1 VFHTRVLDKCSSSCK
16 LPRSGWSVDRAGL
29 GAMATYPAL
38 VVREQ
43 I

>member
-1 VFHTRVLDKCSSSCK
+1 
-16 LPRSGWSVDRAGL
+16 
-29 GAMATYPAL
+29 MATYPAL